1 MSGVIKNLD
10 VRVVDGVDIR
20 FRIVKHI
27 NQSFKSLDDY
37 YEMYKKNPQNT
48 EYELLWSQISD
59 EIALLEGL
67 GLLRKDTLDRLHE
80 KLDSYI

>member
-1 MSGVIKNLD
+1 M
-10 VRVVDGVDIR
+10 
-20 FRIVKHI
+20 
-27 NQSFKSLDDY
+27 DDY

-48 EYELLWSQISD
+48 EYEILWSQISD